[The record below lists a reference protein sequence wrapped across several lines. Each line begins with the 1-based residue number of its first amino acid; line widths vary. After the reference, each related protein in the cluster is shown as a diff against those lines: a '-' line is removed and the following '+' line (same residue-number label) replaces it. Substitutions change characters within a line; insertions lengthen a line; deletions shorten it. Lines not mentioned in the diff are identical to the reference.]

1 MLPRDIVTAPAE
13 MRVDASSQQRDGL
26 STYSASPAYMLA
38 QVLRNRSLIVQM
50 ARREIVGRYKGS
62 TFGLLWSFFNP
73 LLMLAVYTFVF
84 SVVFRAR
91 WTDAPDE
98 SRTRFAL
105 LMFVGMIVHGLFAEV
120 VNRAPALVIGNP
132 NFVKRVVFPLET
144 LPIISLLA
152 ALFHVF
158 VSIVVLLIA
167 SWLLDRELH
176 ATALFWPAVLAPLL
190 LLTLGWGWI
199 LASLGAYLRDI
210 AQVVSIATTIL
221 LFMTPVFYPVSA
233 LPDEYRGVMEI
244 NPLTFIVEQ
253 SRAVLLLGDHPDW
266 PRLARYLLGS
276 ALFAW
281 FGFAWFQRAR
291 RGFADV
297 I

>member
-1 MLPRDIVTAPAE
+1 MRSPEPVRGADE
-13 MRVDASSQQRDGL
+13 MRVDASSLQRGL
-26 STYSASPAYMLA
+26 YSAYSTSPAHMFR
-38 QVLRNRSLIVQM
+38 QIWTSRSLIVQM

-91 WTDAPDE
+91 WTDSPDE
-98 SRTRFAL
+98 SRTRFAV
-105 LMFVGMIVHGLFAEV
+105 LMFVGMIAHGLFAEV
-120 VNRAPALVIGNP
+120 VNRAPGLIVGNS
-132 NFVKRVVFPLET
+132 NFVKKVVFPLET
-144 LPIISLLA
+144 LPVVSLLA
-152 ALFHVF
+152 ALFHAMISV
-158 VSIVVLLIA
+158 VVLLVA
-167 SWLLDRELH
+167 SFVLNGQLSVTAVYWPLILL
-176 ATALFWPAVLAPLL
+176 PLL

-233 LPDEYRGVMEI
+233 LPVEYRGVMEA

-253 SRAVLLLGDHPDW
+253 SRAVLIFGETPHW
-266 PRLARYLLGS
+266 RKLAFHVLGS
-276 ALFAW
+276 GLFAW
-281 FGFAWFQRAR
+281 LGFAWFQRAR

>member
-1 MLPRDIVTAPAE
+1 ML
-13 MRVDASSQQRDGL
+13 G
-26 STYSASPAYMLA
+26 
-38 QVLRNRSLIVQM
+38 QVWRNRSLVLQM

-73 LLMLAVYTFVF
+73 LLMLSVYTFVF

-98 SRTRFAL
+98 SRTRFAV
-105 LMFVGMIVHGLFAEV
+105 LMFAGMIVHGLFAEV
-120 VNRAPALVIGNP
+120 VNRAPGLVVGNP
-132 NFVKRVVFPLET
+132 NFVKRIVFPLET
-144 LPIISLLA
+144 LPIITLLA
-152 ALFHVF
+152 ALFHAG
-158 VSIVVLLIA
+158 VSVVVLLVA
-167 SWLLDRELH
+167 SLLLNGELH
-176 ATALFWPAVLAPLL
+176 GTALAWPMVLAPLL
-190 LLTLGWGWI
+190 LLTLGWSWI

-233 LPDEYRGVMEI
+233 LPAEYRAVMEA
-244 NPLTFIVEQ
+244 NPLTFMVEQ
-253 SRAVLLLGDHPDW
+253 SRAVLLFGDAPDW
-266 PRLARYLLGS
+266 ARLGRHLFGS
-276 ALFAW
+276 AIFAW